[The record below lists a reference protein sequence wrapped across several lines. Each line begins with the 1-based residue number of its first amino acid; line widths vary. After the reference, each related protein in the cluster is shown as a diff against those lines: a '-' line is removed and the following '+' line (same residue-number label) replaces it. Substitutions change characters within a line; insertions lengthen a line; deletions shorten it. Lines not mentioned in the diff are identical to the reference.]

1 MLFSLSPSPH
11 HCRKIMRLVA
21 LLICFA
27 GPVLTPLLGQDLPS
41 TTLVSTRH
49 TNGIPAPMPLVEGT
63 KDATIVQF
71 VARLLQHQH
80 YLQMPVNDDVSSKFL
95 DRYVDSWDNLHIY
108 FLQSDVQEFEKYRY
122 RLDDLTVNEGDTTA
136 ARVIFTRFR

>member
-1 MLFSLSPSPH
+1 
-11 HCRKIMRLVA
+11 
-21 LLICFA
+21 
-27 GPVLTPLLGQDLPS
+27 
-41 TTLVSTRH
+41 
-49 TNGIPAPMPLVEGT
+49 
-63 KDATIVQF
+63 IVQF

-95 DRYVDSWDNLHIY
+95 DRYIDSWDNLHIY

-136 ARVIFTRFR
+136 ARVIFTRFRERLNQQYEYVQELLKENKFSFTGNDRYVMDRKKLPRPRDLTEAKKLWRDR